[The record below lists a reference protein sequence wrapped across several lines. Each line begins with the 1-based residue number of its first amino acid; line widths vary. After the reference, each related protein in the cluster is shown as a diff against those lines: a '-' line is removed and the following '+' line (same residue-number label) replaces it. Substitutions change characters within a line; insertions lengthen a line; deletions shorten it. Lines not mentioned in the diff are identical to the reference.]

1 MTPRSIQMIQ
11 MGSINQL
18 RRKEAERRIFYNP

>member
-11 MGSINQL
+11 MGSINQM
-18 RRKEAERRIFYNP
+18 RRKETERHIFYNP